1 LKNNKN
7 IIQLVLLRHGQSV
20 WNRDKVFT
28 GWSDVELSP
37 KGRQEAEQ
45 AGQMLKDAGFYFDL
59 CFTSMLKRAIQT
71 QQIATQTMGLNDL
84 PIQRDWRLNERH
96 YGALEGIPHW
106 DAIVQFGLW
115 PILMSQVKF
124 TVPPP
129 TLDATD
135 PRFPG
140 NQDRY
145 SAINPGE
152 LPLTESM
159 EHTHARIQPYWQET
173 IVPEIQAGKRILIVS
188 HNNIL
193 RTLMM
198 HLDNLS
204 QTQVMKLSL
213 ATAKPVVYELDSEL
227 KAIQHYNL

>member
-1 LKNNKN
+1 MENNKN
-7 IIQLVLLRHGQSV
+7 NIQLVLLRHGQSV

-37 KGRQEAEQ
+37 KGREEAAQ
-45 AGQMLKDAGFYFDL
+45 AGQLLKNSGFHFDL

-71 QQIATQTMGLNDL
+71 QQIATQAMGLDDL
-84 PIQRDWRLNERH
+84 QIQRDWRLNERH

-124 TVPPP
+124 TAPPP
-129 TLDATD
+129 ALEATD

-159 EHTHARIQPYWQET
+159 EHTHARIQPYWHNT

-213 ATAKPVVYELDSEL
+213 ATAKPIVYELDSEL
-227 KAIQHYNL
+227 KAIRHYNL

>member
-1 LKNNKN
+1 M
-7 IIQLVLLRHGQSV
+7 LLRHGQSV

-28 GWSDVELSP
+28 GWSDVELSS
-37 KGRQEAEQ
+37 KGRQEAQQ
-45 AGQMLKDAGFYFDL
+45 AGQLLKEAGFHFDL
-59 CFTSMLKRAIQT
+59 CFTSMLKRAIET
-71 QQIATQTMGLNDL
+71 QQIVTQTMGLDEL
-84 PIQRDWRLNERH
+84 PIQRNWQLNERH
-96 YGALEGIPHW
+96 YGALEGVPHW
-106 DAIVQFGLW
+106 DAIVKFGIW
-115 PILMSQVKF
+115 PILMSQLKF
-124 TVPPP
+124 DSPPP
-129 TLDATD
+129 ALDPSD

-145 SAINPGE
+145 AAIQPEN

-159 EHTHARIQPYWQET
+159 QHTHARIMPYWRET
-173 IVPEIQAGKRILIVS
+173 IEPEILAGKRILIVS

-204 QTQVMKLSL
+204 EKQVMKLSL

-227 KAIQHYNL
+227 KAIRHYNL